1 MSEKRESIHP
11 LYVSVAEINYNNS
24 DGFASVLCKIFS
36 DDLKLALQKQFH
48 DMENFDDVKNEK
60 KFSSGMVDY
69 IKNHL
74 QVKVNGKLAG
84 LVFADFKKDDNAY
97 LVNFRINNINSVQRF
112 EIEDNIFYE
121 LYDKQIQLVY
131 VTVDGNRKSGRVT
144 NPETKLAFDF

>member
-1 MSEKRESIHP
+1 MSEKRGAVHP

-48 DMENFDDVKNEK
+48 DVENLDDTKNDK
-60 KFSSGMVDY
+60 KFSSKMVDY

-74 QVKVNGKLAG
+74 QLKVNGKVVS

-97 LVNFRINNINSVQRF
+97 LVNFRINNINAVQRF

-121 LYDKQIQLVY
+121 LYDKQIQVVY
-131 VTVDGNRKSGRVT
+131 VTVNGNRKSGRVI
-144 NPETKLAFDF
+144 NPESKLAFDF